1 MMPAPYLHVAVVVNV
16 MIVDVYWRFIC
27 SFFPA
32 IFSSDSFGG
41 EIVYY
46 N

>member
-32 IFSSDSFGG
+32 IFLSDSFGG
-41 EIVYY
+41 EIVHY

>member
-16 MIVDVYWRFIC
+16 MIVDIYWRFIC
-27 SFFPA
+27 FFPA